1 MTGDAR
7 PKPDRDRALWDLLGR
22 LEAAGYDFV
31 MPTLATHG
39 HVARRRDRAR
49 AGNLRDVFGW
59 TRAFAPG
66 DLAADLLDLARRAD
80 AVRVGEDGLWT
91 MSVRASR
98 IDGRLCL
105 HSARNDAEGA
115 VFLGPDS
122 YRFVRLIAETL
133 QDGAPVR
140 RAFDIGTGAGAG
152 ALAVAARRP
161 GAQVHGGDVN
171 PQALRLLAI
180 NAGHAG
186 LDVVPVHG
194 PALEAVDGAFD
205 LIVANPPYIAGR
217 GGRLYRDGGDRHGSA
232 LALNWVRTGLRRLTP
247 GGRFVLY
254 TGAPVVD
261 GVDVVRAALGP
272 MAGDGLA
279 LDYQELDPDVFGDML
294 RRPEYADVE
303 RIAAV
308 GAVLTRRC

>member
-1 MTGDAR
+1 MIDDAGAMS
-7 PKPDRDRALWDLLGR
+7 DQHQALRDLLAR
-22 LEAAGYDFV
+22 LDAAGYDFV
-31 MPTLATHG
+31 MPTLASHG
-39 HVARRRDRAR
+39 LVARRAPRAR
-49 AGNLRDVFGW
+49 PGNLRDVFGW
-59 TRAFAPG
+59 TRAFAPDDLPPG
-66 DLAADLLDLARRAD
+66 LWDLAMRAD
-80 AVRVGEDGLWT
+80 VAQAGEDGLWT
-91 MSVRASR
+91 LAVRVSR

-105 HSARNDAEGA
+105 HSARNGGENA

-122 YRFVRLIAETL
+122 YRFVRLIADVLE
-133 QDGAPVR
+133 DGGAVG

-161 GAQVHGGDVN
+161 VAHVHAGDVN
-171 PQALRLLAI
+171 PEALRLLSV

-194 PALEAVDGAFD
+194 RGLEAVDGDFD
-205 LIVANPPYIAGR
+205 LIVANPPYVAGS
-217 GGRLYRDGGDRHGSA
+217 GGRLYRDGGDGYGSA
-232 LALNWVRTGLRRLTP
+232 LALDWVRAGVRRLTS

-254 TGAPVVD
+254 TGAPVVE

-272 MAGDGLA
+272 LSEEGFA
-279 LDYQELDPDVFGDML
+279 LDYRELDPDVFGNML
-294 RRPEYADVE
+294 GRPEYADVE